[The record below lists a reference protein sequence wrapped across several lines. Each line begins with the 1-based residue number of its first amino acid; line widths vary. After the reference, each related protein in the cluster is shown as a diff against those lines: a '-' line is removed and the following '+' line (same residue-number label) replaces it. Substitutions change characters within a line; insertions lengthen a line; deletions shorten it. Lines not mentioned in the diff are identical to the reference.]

1 MESFF
6 QTERRGCQI
15 DDLSRKEISPFSSS
29 GNHQIRQGTWRR
41 FWGQE
46 YPSGIH
52 HPKYRWERK
61 NFVTATSLIRRSSH
75 SDQCLFC
82 DSVIP
87 GEVKDKFY
95 DELASIVKGIP
106 EKELKFILGDFN
118 TRVGADQ
125 SSWPTCLGHVGI
137 GKMNEI
143 GQRLLELCCH
153 HSLRVSKTYLHTKP
167 QHRVP
172 WRHPSSKHWHQLDP
186 ILTSLSSIKIKR
198 GYQGAYCDTDN
209 LFVCSRVKV
218 RTKKLSHKKGGRAS
232 HWHQQNPWTGL
243 GGGIF
248 KCAWGIFSRPA

>member
-6 QTERRGCQI
+6 HTERRGCQI

-87 GEVKDKFY
+87 EEVKDKFY

-209 LFVCSRVKV
+209 SFACSRVKV
-218 RTKKLSHKKGGRAS
+218 RTKKLSHK
-232 HWHQQNPWTGL
+232 
-243 GGGIF
+243 
-248 KCAWGIFSRPA
+248 